1 MTFTISQVWA
11 VILSICGG
19 IVTISAAVSVAL
31 KIRQHFKKPNMEQN
45 EQISKLWDEV
55 TSLKKETNDTK
66 EQFLAFFANDK
77 KQLESIEE
85 GNRVT
90 QQALLALLSHGIDGN
105 DTEALKSAKKALEKY
120 LISR

>member
-55 TSLKKETNDTK
+55 TNLKKETNDTK

-77 KQLESIEE
+77 KRLESIEE

-90 QQALLALLSHGIDGN
+90 QHALLALLSHGIDGN

>member
-77 KQLESIEE
+77 KRLESIEE

-90 QQALLALLSHGIDGN
+90 QHALLALLSHGIDGN

>member
-77 KQLESIEE
+77 KRLESIEE